1 MAGYLGSLNSFHS
14 LEKIKTVLRAHPP
27 VLLMLLLRPR
37 RNVYHMEKQ
46 SPQRFTTGILTQQ
59 ETQRRRVRGIEGKE
73 EAGEARRWKEKAEE
87 ERRSGAQ
94 KPEAGKVVYMQKE
107 RCVAGGRKGW
117 RGGGGRNGRAARK
130 EERKVEVKLMGG
142 EEVRGG
148 ALECSSIIIL
158 IEINFKY
165 SRI

>member
-27 VLLMLLLRPR
+27 VLLMLLLGPR

-59 ETQRRRVRGIEGKE
+59 ETQRRRVRGIERKE

-107 RCVAGGRKGW
+107 RCVAGGQRGW
-117 RGGGGRNGRAARK
+117 REGGRNGRAARK

>member
-1 MAGYLGSLNSFHS
+1 M
-14 LEKIKTVLRAHPP
+14 
-27 VLLMLLLRPR
+27 
-37 RNVYHMEKQ
+37 
-46 SPQRFTTGILTQQ
+46 
-59 ETQRRRVRGIEGKE
+59 RGIEGKE
-73 EAGEARRWKEKAEE
+73 EAGEARRWKEKAEV

-107 RCVAGGRKGW
+107 SCVAGGRRGW
-117 RGGGGRNGRAARK
+117 RGGGRNGRAARK

>member
-27 VLLMLLLRPR
+27 VLLMLLFGPR

-59 ETQRRRVRGIEGKE
+59 ETQRRRVRGIERKE

-107 RCVAGGRKGW
+107 RCVAGGQRVAGGRKKRKSGEEGGGEADG
-117 RGGGGRNGRAARK
+117 RGGS
-130 EERKVEVKLMGG
+130 ERGSTGV
-142 EEVRGG
+142 
-148 ALECSSIIIL
+148 
-158 IEINFKY
+158 
-165 SRI
+165 

>member
-107 RCVAGGRKGW
+107 RCVAGGRRGW
-117 RGGGGRNGRAARK
+117 RGGEEETEEERK
-130 EERKVEVKLMGG
+130 VERKVEVKLMGG

>member
-27 VLLMLLLRPR
+27 VLLMLLLGPR

-94 KPEAGKVVYMQKE
+94 KPEAGKVVYVQKE
-107 RCVAGGRKGW
+107 RCVAGGRRGW
-117 RGGGGRNGRAARK
+117 RGGGRNGRAARK

>member
-1 MAGYLGSLNSFHS
+1 MAGNLGSLNSFHS

-107 RCVAGGRKGW
+107 RCVAGG
-117 RGGGGRNGRAARK
+117 GGRNGSAARK

>member
-1 MAGYLGSLNSFHS
+1 MAGNLGSLNSFHS

-59 ETQRRRVRGIEGKE
+59 ETQRRRVSGIEGKE

-107 RCVAGGRKGW
+107 RCVAGGRRGW
-117 RGGGGRNGRAARK
+117 RGGEEETEEQRGRRRGRWR
-130 EERKVEVKLMGG
+130 
-142 EEVRGG
+142 
-148 ALECSSIIIL
+148 
-158 IEINFKY
+158 
-165 SRI
+165 